1 MIIDLILDRRDN
13 EKYHEIDI
21 YKPHDF
27 YCEVMCY
34 GEIGNN
40 IIGSMD
46 YGNNSDVQNALCD
59 YINNNEY
66 NPNICDYIKAKQWI

>member
-13 EKYHEIDI
+13 EKYYGNYI

-27 YCEVMCY
+27 YREVMCY
-34 GEIGNN
+34 GEIGHN
-40 IIGSMD
+40 ITESMD
-46 YGNNSDVQNALCD
+46 YGSNSDVQNSLCE

>member
-13 EKYHEIDI
+13 EKYYGD
-21 YKPHDF
+21 DF
-27 YCEVMCY
+27 YKADDFYREVMCY
-34 GEIGNN
+34 GEIGHN
-40 IIGSMD
+40 ITASMD
-46 YGNNSDVQNALCD
+46 YGSNKDVQNSLCE

>member
-13 EKYHEIDI
+13 EKY
-21 YKPHDF
+21 YNNDF
-27 YCEVMCY
+27 YKADDFYRGVMCY
-34 GEIGNN
+34 GEIGYK
-40 IIGSMD
+40 ITESMD

-66 NPNICDYIKAKQWI
+66 NPNICDYIKGKQWI